1 MENPIMAWSRKLLTA
16 LVSCVLLILAALPT
30 RSMPQAVESQAVA
43 GQMALTLDPARSK
56 IHWTLGTSLH
66 TVHGTFS
73 FKGGTLQFDPA
84 GNKVSGEILALATSG
99 DSGNDGRDKKM
110 HKDVL
115 QSAQYPDVIFR
126 PDRVEG
132 KVATSVA
139 STVQVYGTFVL
150 LGKEHELSVPVEVNL
165 AGDHWT
171 GDARITIP
179 FIDWGLKNP
188 SNFLLK
194 VDHSVELQLEM
205 KGTLQKTGTP

>member
-1 MENPIMAWSRKLLTA
+1 MRWSQKLLTA
-16 LVSCVLLILAALPT
+16 PVSCLLLILSAAPAHST
-30 RSMPQAVESQAVA
+30 PQAAASQSAA
-43 GQMALTLDPARSK
+43 GPMSLTLDPAQSK

-84 GNKVSGEILALATSG
+84 GNKVSGEIVALATSG
-99 DSGNDGRDKKM
+99 DSGSDGRDKKM

-126 PDRVEG
+126 PDQVEG
-132 KVATSVA
+132 KVSASA
-139 STVQVYGTFVL
+139 SSTVQVHGLFVL
-150 LGKEHELSVPVEVNL
+150 LGKEHEVSVPVEVNL

-171 GDARITIP
+171 GTAKITIP

-188 SNFLLK
+188 STFLLK

-205 KGTLQKTGTP
+205 KGTLQSKGAH

>member
-1 MENPIMAWSRKLLTA
+1 MNFSRKLLTA
-16 LVSCVLLILAALPT
+16 LDSCLLLIFFLAPAY
-30 RSMPQAVESQAVA
+30 SMPQAVASQAA
-43 GQMALTLDPARSK
+43 TGQTALTLDAARSK

-73 FKGGTLQFDPA
+73 FKGGTLQFDPSA
-84 GNKVSGEILALATSG
+84 NKVSGEIVALATSG

-132 KVATSVA
+132 RVAASVT
-139 STVQVYGTFVL
+139 STVQVHGVFVL

-165 AGDHWT
+165 T
-171 GDARITIP
+171 GDQWIGTAKIAIP

-188 SNFLLK
+188 STFLLK

-205 KGTLQKTGTP
+205 RGTLQNTRIP